1 VYNAHQRFCK
11 MATSEP
17 SKLIVVAPL
26 VPERIRLD
34 ETGAIMLS
42 AKEKEAD
49 DQDRFNHPRERR
61 ALILK
66 AINAKAG
73 SQVRFVAVDEPEGID
88 LAELYSV
95 IHSEGLL
102 GFLTTAW
109 NTWEEYGEEGRDPG
123 AFLGSGF
130 TSHVPPLIPINVPLP
145 RDIHQHSSQS
155 IIGKIGYYC
164 TDLVTPV
171 FGTMLKELEIDYAII
186 KQAVESAID
195 EDTVVY
201 AMPTHPG
208 HHAAQ
213 DSFGGYCYLNQAAYA
228 VKRFQE
234 RIGPKVAVLDVDYH
248 AGNGTASIFY
258 DDPNVLVVSIHCDP
272 DYDYPF
278 HSGFADQKGVGEGEG
293 ATFHLPLPPLTRW
306 DTYEKALL
314 LALDRIK
321 EFGAVATIVSL
332 GLDTHEGDPCAI
344 RRAGFCLSG
353 EDYTHMGAAIAAGLP
368 DGPVVFVQEGGYRM
382 DEIGNAASSV
392 VLGYA
397 LNK

>member
-1 VYNAHQRFCK
+1 
-11 MATSEP
+11 MTTSDP
-17 SKLIVVAPL
+17 LKLIVIAPL
-26 VPERIRLD
+26 VPDSIKLD
-34 ETGAIMLS
+34 ESGATVLS
-42 AKEKEAD
+42 QEEKEAD

-66 AINAKAG
+66 AIDEKAG
-73 SQVRFVAVDEPEGID
+73 SQVSFVAVSEPKCID
-88 LAELYSV
+88 LAKIYSV

-109 NTWEEYGEEGRDPG
+109 KTWEGYGEEGREPG
-123 AFLGSGF
+123 AFLDSGF
-130 TSHVPPLIPINVPLP
+130 TSKVPPLIPINVSLP
-145 RDIHQHSSQS
+145 RDIHQCASKSV
-155 IIGKIGYYC
+155 IGQIGYYC
-164 TDLVTPV
+164 TDMVTPV
-171 FGTMLKELEIDYAII
+171 FGAMLKELEIDYAII
-186 KQAVESAID
+186 KQAVETAI
-195 EDTVVY
+195 EQNTVVY

-213 DSFGGYCYLNQAAYA
+213 DSFGGYCYLNQAAFA
-228 VKRFQE
+228 ARLFQQQV
-234 RIGPKVAVLDVDYH
+234 GPKVAILDVDYH

-258 DDPNVLVVSIHCDP
+258 QDPNVLVVSIHCDP

-278 HSGFADQKGVGEGEG
+278 HSGFADQTGVGEGVG

-306 DTYEKALL
+306 DAYEKALQ
-314 LALDRIK
+314 LALERIR
-321 EFGAVATIVSL
+321 EFGAKATVVSL

-353 EDYTHMGAAIAAGLP
+353 EDYTHMGASIAAGLP

-392 VLGYA
+392 VLGFA
-397 LNK
+397 ANKSN